1 MNSSN
6 SSAYLVTQLGFAA
19 LTLLCLGF
27 LLRGL
32 WLTLTAMRYPAGRRN
47 RAVSLTALVL
57 AAWLAFTAGLALTG
71 LAGDF
76 SSFPPPMMPLV
87 LLPPLVAALVL
98 TFSGKFGVVLRHVP
112 VAWLLCLQSFRVAV
126 EVLLWALHGQGLLP
140 VQMTFEG
147 LNFDVLT
154 GVTAPL
160 AAYLLTARPAWRRPI
175 LLGWNVMGL
184 ALLATIVVI
193 SILSLP
199 TPLRAFANEP
209 ANTIV
214 TRFPFIWLPGF
225 LVPLAYTL
233 HFFALRTLKGDRRP
247 EEGRPEEDREQ
258 LAVTRGKS

>member
-1 MNSSN
+1 MNPSN
-6 SSAYLVTQLGFAA
+6 PSAYLVTQLSFAV
-19 LTLLCLGF
+19 LTLSCLGL

-32 WLTLTAMRYPAGRRN
+32 WLTLTSMHYPAGRRN
-47 RAVSLTALVL
+47 RVVTLTALLL
-57 AAWLAFTAGLALTG
+57 AAWLTFTAGLALTG
-71 LAGDF
+71 LAADF

-87 LLPPLVAALVL
+87 LLPPLVAAVVL
-98 TFSGKFGVVLRHVP
+98 TFSGKFGAVLRHVP
-112 VAWLLCLQSFRVAV
+112 VTWLLYLQSFRVAV

-154 GVTAPL
+154 GVTAPVT
-160 AAYLLTARPAWRRPI
+160 AYLLTARPAWRRPF

-184 ALLATIVVI
+184 ILLATIVAI

-199 TPLRAFANEP
+199 TPLRVFTNEP

-233 HFFALRTLKGDRRP
+233 HFFALRKIITNYELPITTAGHTNRSLSNTN
-247 EEGRPEEDREQ
+247 Q
-258 LAVTRGKS
+258 

>member
-1 MNSSN
+1 MNPPN
-6 SSAYLVTQLGFAA
+6 PAAYLVTQGSFAA
-19 LTLLCLGF
+19 LTLLCLA
-27 LLRGL
+27 LVLRGL
-32 WLTLTAMRYPAGRRN
+32 WLTLASMGYPPARRKRVVFFTAAG
-47 RAVSLTALVL
+47 L
-57 AAWLAFTAGLALTG
+57 AAWLAYTAALSLTG

-87 LLPPLVAALVL
+87 LLPPLVVALVL
-98 TFSGKFGVVLRHVP
+98 TFSGRFGVVLRHVP
-112 VAWLLCLQSFRVAV
+112 VQWLLSLQSFRVAV

-154 GVTAPL
+154 GITAPL
-160 AAYLLTARPAWRRPI
+160 AAYLVTTRPRWRRPI
-175 LLGWNVMGL
+175 LLGWNLAGL

-199 TPLRAFANEP
+199 TPLRAFPNEP

-214 TRFPFIWLPGF
+214 TRFPFSWLPGF

-233 HFFALRTLKGDRRP
+233 HFFALRKLITNYELQMTTAGHGNRSLT
-247 EEGRPEEDREQ
+247 GTNQ
-258 LAVTRGKS
+258 

>member
-1 MNSSN
+1 MNP
-6 SSAYLVTQLGFAA
+6 SAYPLTQLGFAA
-19 LTLLCLGF
+19 LTLACLA
-27 LLRGL
+27 LVLRGL
-32 WLTLTAMRYPAGRRN
+32 WLALASMGYPPARRN
-47 RAVSLTALVL
+47 RVVVVTTGGL
-57 AAWLAFTAGLALTG
+57 AAWLACTAALALTG

-76 SSFPPPMMPLV
+76 SAFPPPMMPLV
-87 LLPPLVAALVL
+87 LLPPLAASLVL
-98 TFSGKFGVVLRHVP
+98 TFSGKFGTVLRHVP
-112 VAWLLCLQSFRVAV
+112 VQWLLYLQSFRVAV

-154 GVTAPL
+154 GATAPL
-160 AAYLLTARPAWRRPI
+160 AGYLLTVRPRWRRPI
-175 LLGWNVMGL
+175 LLGWNLAGL

-199 TPLRAFANEP
+199 TPLRAFTNEP

-233 HFFALRTLKGDRRP
+233 HFFAMRKIITNDELPITRTDRSKP
-247 EEGRPEEDREQ
+247 LHQ
-258 LAVTRGKS
+258 

>member
-1 MNSSN
+1 MMNPSN
-6 SSAYLVTQLGFAA
+6 PSAYLVTQLGFAA
-19 LTLLCLGF
+19 LTLLCLA
-27 LLRGL
+27 LVLRGL
-32 WLTLTAMRYPAGRRN
+32 WLTLTAMGYPAGRRN
-47 RAVSLTALVL
+47 QVVTRTALGL
-57 AAWLAFTAGLALTG
+57 ATWLAFTAGIALTG

-98 TFSGKFGVVLRHVP
+98 TFSGRFGAVLRHVP
-112 VAWLLCLQSFRVAV
+112 VAWLLYLQSFRVAV

-154 GVTAPL
+154 GITAPL
-160 AAYLLTARPAWRRPI
+160 AAYLLTAWPRWRRSI

-184 ALLATIVVI
+184 ALLITIVVI

-199 TPLRAFANEP
+199 TPLRVFTSEP

-233 HFFALRTLKGDRRP
+233 HFFALRSSVSVFQRLFK
-247 EEGRPEEDREQ
+247 
-258 LAVTRGKS
+258 

>member
-1 MNSSN
+1 MNP
-6 SSAYLVTQLGFAA
+6 SAYLVTQLGFAA
-19 LTLLCLGF
+19 LTLACLA
-27 LLRGL
+27 LVLRGL
-32 WLTLTAMRYPAGRRN
+32 WRTLSTMNYPPRRRN
-47 RAVSLTALVL
+47 RIVAMTALAG
-57 AAWLAFTAGLALTG
+57 AAWLALTATLALTG

-87 LLPPLVAALVL
+87 LLPPLVGSLAL
-98 TFSGKFGVVLRHVP
+98 TFSRKFGAVLRHVP
-112 VAWLLCLQSFRVAV
+112 VTWLLCLQSFRVAV
-126 EVLLWALHGQGLLP
+126 EMLLWALHAQGLLP

-160 AAYLLTARPAWRRPI
+160 AAYLLTARPGWRRPI

-199 TPLRAFANEP
+199 TPLRVFPNEP

-233 HFFALRTLKGDRRP
+233 HFFALKR
-247 EEGRPEEDREQ
+247 
-258 LAVTRGKS
+258 V

>member
-1 MNSSN
+1 MNRT
-6 SSAYLVTQLGFAA
+6 AYLVTQGAFAA
-19 LTLLCLGF
+19 LTLLCLA
-27 LLRGL
+27 LVLRGL
-32 WLTLTAMRYPAGRRN
+32 WLALSAMEYPPGRRN
-47 RAVSLTALVL
+47 RVVFFTAVGL
-57 AAWLAFTAGLALTG
+57 AAWLACTAGLSLTG

-76 SSFPPPMMPLV
+76 SSFPPPVMPLV

-98 TFSGKFGVVLRHVP
+98 TFSGRFGVVLRHVP
-112 VAWLLCLQSFRVAV
+112 VQWLLCLQSFRVAV

-154 GVTAPL
+154 GITAPL
-160 AAYLLTARPAWRRPI
+160 AAYLLTARPGWRRPL
-175 LLGWNVMGL
+175 LLGWNLAGL

-199 TPLRAFANEP
+199 TPLRVFTNEP

-233 HFFALRTLKGDRRP
+233 HFFALRKLITNDGLRIMNAGN
-247 EEGRPEEDREQ
+247 EQ
-258 LAVTRGKS
+258 RVAARSGL